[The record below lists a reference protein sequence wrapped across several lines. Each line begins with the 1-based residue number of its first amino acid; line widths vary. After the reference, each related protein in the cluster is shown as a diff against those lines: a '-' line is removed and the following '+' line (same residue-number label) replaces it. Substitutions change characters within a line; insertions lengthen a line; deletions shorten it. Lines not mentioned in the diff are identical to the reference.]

1 MLDALSHLPRW
12 LKVALVFPLI
22 FLNAWILYLLGSYF
36 EPLVSIVVTA
46 SLLAFLLDF
55 PIRGLQDRKIPR
67 VLAITLVLGSALLIF
82 GLLVFILVPL
92 IVEQLGELVN
102 SLPKWLESGTQQLQ
116 NLEKWAI
123 AQQLPF
129 DIRDS
134 LAEVTTKLTNLIQ
147 SLSSRLLNFILGTI
161 GSLANVLFVL
171 VLTVFLV
178 LSGEEVWDGIFSWL
192 PAPWDNYFRDSIQNT
207 FENYFASQAILAG
220 ILSLAQT
227 FVFGILNV
235 PYAVLFGV
243 TIGLTTL
250 IPYASALTITIISA
264 LLILKDFW
272 LGLKV
277 LVAAII
283 VGQINDNV
291 IAPRLVGGMIGLN
304 PVWII
309 LSLLVGGKL
318 AGVLGLLIAIPLASV
333 IKNAADVLRTKY
345 TTKVEEVV

>member
-1 MLDALSHLPRW
+1 
-12 LKVALVFPLI
+12 
-22 FLNAWILYLLGSYF
+22 
-36 EPLVSIVVTA
+36 
-46 SLLAFLLDF
+46 
-55 PIRGLQDRKIPR
+55 
-67 VLAITLVLGSALLIF
+67 
-82 GLLVFILVPL
+82 
-92 IVEQLGELVN
+92 VEQLGELVN

-129 DIRDS
+129 DIQDS

-264 LLILKDFW
+264 LLMLKDFW

-277 LVAAII
+277 LIAAII

-345 TTKVEEVV
+345 TTKVEEVA

>member
-1 MLDALSHLPRW
+1 MLDALSHFPRW

-55 PIRGLQDRKIPR
+55 PIRGLQDRKISR
-67 VLAITLVLGSALLIF
+67 ILAITLVLGSALLVF

-129 DIRDS
+129 DIQDS

-192 PAPWDNYFRDSIQNT
+192 PDPWDNYFRDSIQNT

-345 TTKVEEVV
+345 TTKVEEVA